1 MKLGFN
7 AVSLSHKS
15 FDEVLDFASVNGFS
29 SVEVVCSPKGSE
41 GIHHID
47 VEDIDNGNAK
57 VLCDKLQE
65 KNVSISS
72 LSYYTNIFS
81 GNAGEKNSH
90 TNYLKMMVDAASKL
104 GVENVSTFTGFMP
117 GHAIVENLEVL
128 ESIIKPVL
136 SFAKERNVRILL
148 ENAPLV
154 TGRDF
159 AANFAYSPEIWDII
173 FTRIPDDNFGLN
185 YDPSHLFWLGAD
197 YVLFLSVFA
206 ERLFHVQAKDAEILL
221 ERLRMTGI
229 LGTDWFRYRIPGS
242 GSLDWKR
249 FLSSLYESG
258 YDGVLSI
265 ENEDPVWLDTPSK
278 VERGILLGKNYLQ
291 PYIC

>member
-15 FDEVLDFASVNGFS
+15 FDEVLDFASDNGFS
-29 SVEVVCSPKGSE
+29 NVEIVCSPKGSV
-41 GIHHID
+41 GIHHLD
-47 VEDIDNGNAK
+47 VEDVDIDNAK
-57 VLCDKLQE
+57 KICEKLQE
-65 KNVSISS
+65 KNVAISS
-72 LSYYTNIFS
+72 LSYYTNLFS
-81 GNAGEKNSH
+81 GTASESDSH
-90 TNYLKMMVDAASKL
+90 STYLKQVVDAASRL
-104 GVENVSTFTGFMP
+104 GVENVSTYTGFIP
-117 GHAIVENLEVL
+117 GHAIVENLEVF

-136 SFAKERNVRILL
+136 LFAKERNVRILL

-154 TGRDF
+154 TGKEF

-173 FTRIPDDNFGLN
+173 FTRIPDENFGLN

-197 YVLFLSVFA
+197 YMIFLNIFA
-206 ERLFHVQAKDAEILL
+206 ERVFHVQATDAEILV

-229 LGTDWFRYRIPGS
+229 FGTDWFRYRIPGA
-242 GSLDWKR
+242 GSIDWKR
-249 FLSSLYESG
+249 FIASLYESG

-278 VERGILLGKNYLQ
+278 VERGLLLGKKHLES
-291 PYIC
+291 YIG